1 MEQPLKKQKVWIT
14 AVHKERFEILF
25 ENGQTGFAKLKAG
38 IYYGQGNEEFPTVG
52 DWVEIEENVYG
63 DSLILHTFP
72 RHSFFFLLD
81 PYPGAREQ
89 AIAANFDYVFLLQS
103 MNQNFN
109 VKRLERYGTLAWQSG
124 AIPVVILTK
133 SDLVPDAVPY
143 LQQARAA
150 VPGAEVHIISVKTG
164 EGLPAVRDYFRGG
177 KTAVLLGS
185 SGVGK
190 SSLVNALM
198 GNAAMK
204 VSGIREE
211 DGRGHHTTTH
221 RQLLALPEGGYIM
234 DTPGMRTLIMWEITT
249 GLEDEFPEIRA
260 LATQCRFRDCRHE
273 DEPGCA
279 VQRAIQNGE
288 LDPQRLRVYRQ
299 LQQEGKNVPQKRE
312 QKGKRKEDMLR
323 KKGKKAEKNWKIE

>member
-1 MEQPLKKQKVWIT
+1 MAAEWGPEKGPVLCGLFLPIGKARMESERKRGNMEQPLKKQKVWIT

-72 RHSFFFLLD
+72 RHSFFSRRD

-124 AIPVVILTK
+124 AIPVIILTK
-133 SDLVPDAVPY
+133 SDLVPDANPY

-150 VPGAEVHIISVKTG
+150 VPGADAHTISVKTG
-164 EGLPAVRDYFRGG
+164 E
-177 KTAVLLGS
+177 
-185 SGVGK
+185 
-190 SSLVNALM
+190 
-198 GNAAMK
+198 
-204 VSGIREE
+204 
-211 DGRGHHTTTH
+211 
-221 RQLLALPEGGYIM
+221 
-234 DTPGMRTLIMWEITT
+234 
-249 GLEDEFPEIRA
+249 
-260 LATQCRFRDCRHE
+260 
-273 DEPGCA
+273 
-279 VQRAIQNGE
+279 
-288 LDPQRLRVYRQ
+288 
-299 LQQEGKNVPQKRE
+299 
-312 QKGKRKEDMLR
+312 
-323 KKGKKAEKNWKIE
+323 